1 MVPLLLVLMI
11 RCFKPTVNKN
21 ALLLEWSKPMRKG
34 IQPISKRIELELMRM
49 ERVSH
54 RIALMSPSLQPL
66 TTGLRH
72 RVTSLKA
79 LTIGLIQVRARLIP
93 ALGRLMPVILQIDA
107 SDIDSLRYYWWY
119 RPLHTEWKE
128 WGVDLTLVQI
138 GSNGKKTRE
147 IWVPLTQY
155 WLSRGK
161 AREILSV
168 ISKDLVSKERSSFN
182 KRIVGS
188 CQSSGLLE
196 VGA

>member
-93 ALGRLMPVILQIDA
+93 ALPQTDLRHNQTSSTDTRAPTSAFRGVRSERMKPVSIATKI
-107 SDIDSLRYYWWY
+107 
-119 RPLHTEWKE
+119 RP
-128 WGVDLTLVQI
+128 
-138 GSNGKKTRE
+138 S
-147 IWVPLTQY
+147 
-155 WLSRGK
+155 
-161 AREILSV
+161 
-168 ISKDLVSKERSSFN
+168 
-182 KRIVGS
+182 KRIS
-188 CQSSGLLE
+188 YL
-196 VGA
+196 

>member
-1 MVPLLLVLMI
+1 
-11 RCFKPTVNKN
+11 
-21 ALLLEWSKPMRKG
+21 MRKG

-119 RPLHTEWKE
+119 RFSDAILRMEPVNPSLM
-128 WGVDLTLVQI
+128 L
-138 GSNGKKTRE
+138 GSDRTKLGS
-147 IWVPLTQY
+147 
-155 WLSRGK
+155 SRMRLAWTAK
-161 AREILSV
+161 PVARYLY
-168 ISKDLVSKERSSFN
+168 
-182 KRIVGS
+182 
-188 CQSSGLLE
+188 CCY
-196 VGA
+196 